1 MPAVPQ
7 QRCTRAIR
15 GLSSRASY
23 CFLPQKVE
31 CDAGWH
37 LPSQAGGASG
47 SLAHVADISLLLIS
61 QALAYL
67 YLVSHCSTIL
77 FSRSISSHLA
87 KKRWRTSVSCSL
99 PGVLTRDP
107 VFTTYERQIYS

>member
-15 GLSSRASY
+15 GLSSRASC

-47 SLAHVADISLLLIS
+47 SLAEVAEISFASLSSIGLPLSGKSLLSNTFQSFNIQSFGEKTVEDFCELS
-61 QALAYL
+61 LAW
-67 YLVSHCSTIL
+67 STDP
-77 FSRSISSHLA
+77 RP
-87 KKRWRTSVSCSL
+87 SVHD
-99 PGVLTRDP
+99 V
-107 VFTTYERQIYS
+107 